1 MSGINTIF
9 DVASRSMSAQ
19 LVRLNTIA
27 SNLANAGN
35 ISGTEDEAYRAMK
48 PIFKTTYAANVKDS
62 GISTTEVA
70 GITTS
75 ERRRTHLYAKSPA
88 CGRRRIRLRS
98 SGKCRGRV
106 CRDAGSKAP
115 VCEQRRGGNHPSR
128 LNDAHHQHGQM
139 TYGEYE

>member
-1 MSGINTIF
+1 MAGIDNIF

-35 ISGTEDEAYRAMK
+35 ISGSEDQAYRAMK

-75 ERRRTHLYAKSPA
+75 ERRPE
-88 CGRRRIRLRS
+88 RIYM
-98 SGKCRGRV
+98 
-106 CRDAGSKAP
+106 P
-115 VCEQRRGGNHPSR
+115 NHPLSDQDGFVYAAAVNVEEEFVEMLEAKR
-128 LNDAHHQHGQM
+128 QYQNNVEVVTTLRALMMRTINMGK
-139 TYGEYE
+139 

>member
-48 PIFKTTYAANVKDS
+48 PIFKTTYAADVKDS

-75 ERRRTHLYAKSPA
+75 ERRPERTYMP
-88 CGRRRIRLRS
+88 
-98 SGKCRGRV
+98 
-106 CRDAGSKAP
+106 
-115 VCEQRRGGNHPSR
+115 NHPLADDDGFVFAAAVNVEEEFVEMLEAKR
-128 LNDAHHQHGQM
+128 QYANNVEVVTTLRALMMRTINMGK
-139 TYGEYE
+139 

>member
-1 MSGINTIF
+1 MAGIENIF
-9 DVASRSMSAQ
+9 DVAGRSMSAQ

-48 PIFKTTYAANVKDS
+48 PIFKTTYAKNVKQS

-75 ERRRTHLYAKSPA
+75 ERRPERTYMP
-88 CGRRRIRLRS
+88 
-98 SGKCRGRV
+98 
-106 CRDAGSKAP
+106 
-115 VCEQRRGGNHPSR
+115 NHPLANEDGFVFAAAVNVEEEFVEMLEAKR
-128 LNDAHHQHGQM
+128 QYANNVEVVTTLRALMMRTINMGK
-139 TYGEYE
+139 

>member
-75 ERRRTHLYAKSPA
+75 ERRPERTYMP
-88 CGRRRIRLRS
+88 
-98 SGKCRGRV
+98 
-106 CRDAGSKAP
+106 
-115 VCEQRRGGNHPSR
+115 NHP
-128 LNDAHHQHGQM
+128 LADNDGFVFAAAVNVEEEFVEMLEAKRQYSNNIEVVTTIRALMMRTINMGK
-139 TYGEYE
+139 

>member
-35 ISGTEDEAYRAMK
+35 ISGTEDEAYRAMT

-75 ERRRTHLYAKSPA
+75 ERRPERTYMP
-88 CGRRRIRLRS
+88 
-98 SGKCRGRV
+98 
-106 CRDAGSKAP
+106 
-115 VCEQRRGGNHPSR
+115 NHPLADDDGFVFAAAVNIEEEFVEMLEAKR
-128 LNDAHHQHGQM
+128 QYANNVEVVTTLRALMMRTINMGK
-139 TYGEYE
+139 

>member
-27 SNLANAGN
+27 SILANAGN
-35 ISGTEDEAYRAMK
+35 ISGTEDDAYRAMK

-75 ERRRTHLYAKSPA
+75 ERRPERTYMP
-88 CGRRRIRLRS
+88 
-98 SGKCRGRV
+98 
-106 CRDAGSKAP
+106 
-115 VCEQRRGGNHPSR
+115 NHPLADDDGFVFAAAVNVEEEFVEMLEAKR
-128 LNDAHHQHGQM
+128 QYANNVEVVTTLRALMMRTINMGK
-139 TYGEYE
+139 